1 MAAAALSKA
10 AVVVAAGALVSLG
23 MAGCGGAG
31 EAAPTPSSTS
41 SVAPSTGPQTSPT
54 VGAPQ
59 QQAPRTSGPSLI
71 PNPNGDGTWVP
82 CEGTICT
89 NPNHGAGTD
98 PADNGGAEMLSPD
111 GSGELVPCEGTICT
125 NPNYGAGTDPA
136 DNGGDG

>member
-41 SVAPSTGPQTSPT
+41 SVPSTGPQTSPT